1 MKILG
6 CFKVVPDYDLVA
18 EEDWKPDEQ
27 LHIDTGY
34 VKLLWNC
41 YDEGALEMMLKL
53 SDLSESFGVVYELSA
68 MTVGKKKHES
78 FLKTL
83 YALGFDHAIRAE
95 AEEDKIFVP
104 EQIAEIVASYVKNG
118 QAQDVI
124 VMGTGSSD
132 GNNRKTP
139 CLLAEKLGWPCIT
152 QVTGIEPVDEKHLKV
167 TSETADGK
175 RIWTVKTPCVL
186 AVGNAPSAYLRVP
199 TLKDTMSRG
208 KKPIEYM
215 DNISWEESSDVE
227 LVELYMVEHS
237 RKAKVIE
244 GETAEEKA
252 AIFYENYLKGR
263 LEEL

>member
-83 YALGFDHAIRAE
+83 YALGFEHAVRAE

-104 EQIAEIVASYVKNG
+104 EQIAEMVASYIKNEKE
-118 QAQDVI
+118 QDVV

-139 CLLAEKLGWPCIT
+139 YLLAENLGWPCIT
-152 QVTGIEPVDEKHLKV
+152 QVTGIEPVDEEHLKV
-167 TSETADGK
+167 ISETADGK

-199 TLKDTMSRG
+199 TLKDKMSRG
-208 KKPIEYM
+208 KKPIEYV
-215 DNISWEESSDVE
+215 DHILPEESSNVE
-227 LVELYMVEHS
+227 LVELHTVEHN
-237 RKAKVIE
+237 REAKVIE
-244 GETAEEKA
+244 GGTAEEKA

>member
-27 LHIDTGY
+27 FHIDTGY

-83 YALGFDHAIRAE
+83 YALV
-95 AEEDKIFVP
+95 FVP
-104 EQIAEIVASYVKNG
+104 EQIVEIVASYVKNG
-118 QAQDVI
+118 QVQDVI
-124 VMGTGSSD
+124 VMGTGRSD

-139 CLLAEKLGWPCIT
+139 YLLAEKLGWPCIT

-199 TLKDTMSRG
+199 TLKDKMSRG
-208 KKPIEYM
+208 KRPIEYV
-215 DNISWEESSDVE
+215 DDISWEESADVE
-227 LVELYMVEHS
+227 LVELHMVEHS
-237 RKAKVIE
+237 REAKVIE
-244 GETAEEKA
+244 GGTAEEKA